1 MLFTSQYFV
10 PGQQLGSYPCSR
22 PCPTDVPADRQ
33 VVSRLIL
40 VGSQSERC
48 DLPGAASEDASGS
61 KPWQEMRAQTPRIM
75 KHERKHQGAFA
86 NNVDATGTA
95 TPGSAAPAQPDD
107 LQPTAE
113 TIFGNPPAP
122 RQPETPEEESFR
134 RFLKTHLP
142 RHKASP
148 ALIQRIRSTI
158 QEDRQL

>member
-1 MLFTSQYFV
+1 MLFTSSCFN
-10 PGQQLGSYPCSR
+10 PGQQLGFYPCSR
-22 PCPTDVPADRQ
+22 PCPTDVPVGRQ
-33 VVSRLIL
+33 TVSRLIL

-48 DLPGAASEDASGS
+48 DLPGSASEDASGS

-86 NNVDATGTA
+86 NNVNNAAA

-107 LQPTAE
+107 IMPTTE
-113 TIFGNPPAP
+113 TIFSNPPAP

-148 ALIQRIRSTI
+148 ALIQRIRSHI